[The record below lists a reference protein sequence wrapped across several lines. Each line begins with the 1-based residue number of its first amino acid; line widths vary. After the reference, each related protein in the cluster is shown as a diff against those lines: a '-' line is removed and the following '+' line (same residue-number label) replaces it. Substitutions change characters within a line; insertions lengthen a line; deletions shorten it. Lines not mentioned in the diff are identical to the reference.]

1 MNGNKVA
8 NVSVYMLFYTISLVN
23 LCVGVV
29 QRRSAG
35 RARHDY
41 KISVRT
47 GSSSDAGTSAR
58 VYVTLRGSKGELKR
72 RRLTKG
78 GRREFSF
85 VPGSLERFR
94 IHGKDVGELKQ
105 VTG

>member
-1 MNGNKVA
+1 MFQP
-8 NVSVYMLFYTISLVN
+8 SLILFLFYSFVN
-23 LCVGVV
+23 LGEM
-29 QRRSAG
+29 QRRSATQTS
-35 RARHDY
+35 RAHYDY
-41 KISVRT
+41 KISIRT

-85 VPGSLERFR
+85 TPGSLERFR